1 VVRNKIKR
9 RIRMLIQNKKGLFA
23 VRAKEDIS
31 NIEYKKLIDDI
42 KKAVD
47 KIN

>member
-1 VVRNKIKR
+1 
-9 RIRMLIQNKKGLFA
+9 MLIKDKKGLFA
-23 VRAKEDIS
+23 VRAKEDVS
-31 NIEYKKLIDDI
+31 KTEYKKLIDDI